1 MTTAETGTPTEGG
14 KGMRD
19 GDDLAA
25 ALDKLGRLKTL
36 DPDRYELVI
45 RWLDE
50 YLSELEVLPASMS
63 VAKKSS

>member
-1 MTTAETGTPTEGG
+1 MTNAETGTPTEGG
-14 KGMRD
+14 MGMRD

-25 ALDKLGRLKTL
+25 ALEKLGRLKMI

-50 YLSELEVLPASMS
+50 YLSELEVLPVAMS